1 MTFKEKIFFLLK
13 SQTSKNIIINT
24 LGIYLNVFFT
34 AFFAFLLV
42 RVMNPIE
49 YGTLSVVLGIIYVL
63 TNILDFGTT
72 ANIFSN
78 LPVISE
84 KKSLEKFIFLKTIFF
99 FQSLLSIIFLI
110 IFLILFP
117 YLDKLFFK
125 TYISKTELYLVIF
138 SILFFIWQ
146 NFIINSLN
154 ATKKFFISNL
164 HLNISN
170 FIKTFFIFIL
180 IFLNKVN
187 VFSIIFTFGILGPI
201 VFFLLLFIEK
211 KPQILKVL
219 KSPIKKEK
227 FRFNY
232 AFTFFI
238 ASQFFN
244 LGQRIDLFLLSYFLP
259 KSPEI
264 GYYGLAQKI
273 ILTIIAAITAIT
285 QVLTPNFSK
294 VKTKNEIKKLIK
306 QSFLYLSLPVFL
318 FLILTILPKWLFNLF
333 FTKKYFLT
341 VDVIH
346 LMALSYIIYPYL
358 HIPFL
363 FLLYTVKKPKKI
375 LLNNIIYFLLMTIGC
390 YLTIPKFNIYGPLI
404 TIFFSFSII
413 FINATFMALK
423 EYKNIK

>member
-1 MTFKEKIFFLLK
+1 MKLKDRIIVLLK
-13 SQTSKNIIINT
+13 QPTSKNIIINT
-24 LGIYLNVFFT
+24 IGNYLNVLFT

-49 YGTLSVVLGIIYVL
+49 YGTLSVVLGIVYVL

-72 ANIFSN
+72 ANIYSN
-78 LPVISE
+78 LPIVSE
-84 KKSLEKFIFLKTIFF
+84 KNTSEKFIFLKTIFF
-99 FQSLLSIIFLI
+99 FQSLFFIIFSIIFLS
-110 IFLILFP
+110 LFP
-117 YLDKLFFK
+117 YLDKIFFK
-125 TYISKTELYLVIF
+125 TYISNIELYLVIF

-154 ATKKFFISNL
+154 ATKKFFQSNL
-164 HLNISN
+164 YLNISN
-170 FIKTFFIFIL
+170 FIKTFFILIL
-180 IFLNKVN
+180 IFLNKIN
-187 VFSIIFTFGILGPI
+187 VGSIIFTFGVLGPI
-201 VFFLLLFIEK
+201 IFFLFLFLEK
-211 KPQILKVL
+211 KPQIIKVL
-219 KSPIKKEK
+219 KSPIKKEE

-232 AFTFFI
+232 TFTFFI

-244 LGQRIDLFLLSYFLP
+244 LGQRIDLFLLSFFLP

-273 ILTIIAAITAIT
+273 ILTVIAAITAIT
-285 QVLTPNFSK
+285 QVLSPNYSK
-294 VKTKNEIKKLIK
+294 VKTKNDLKKLIK
-306 QSFLYLSLPVFL
+306 QSFVYLSLPAFL
-318 FLILTILPKWLFNLF
+318 FLILSILPSWIFDIF
-333 FTKKYFLT
+333 FTKKYSLT
-341 VDVIH
+341 INITR
-346 LMALSYIIYPYL
+346 LMALSYITYTYL

-404 TIFFSFSII
+404 TVFFSFLII
-413 FINATFMALK
+413 FITATFMALK